1 MLCAEQMAD
10 HQEHDINANS
20 DDVNANSDDVNA
32 SSEEVEGKE
41 EEEEGSRVKFF
52 VWIGFKGHP
61 GRPFDP
67 GFEPA
72 TFQSQVQ
79 RCTDWATGVPQFDIS

>member
-32 SSEEVEGKE
+32 SSEDVEGRE
-41 EEEEGSRVKFF
+41 EDGSASVKFF
-52 VWIGFKGHP
+52 VWIGLKRHP

-67 GFEPA
+67 AFEPTA
-72 TFQSQVQ
+72 FQSQVQ
-79 RCTDWATGVPQFDIS
+79 HCTDWATGVPQFDIS